1 MCDAS
6 LVKDCLPD
14 PPTPTRRAWLRGCL
28 MIRAIFDRCSIANL
42 NVIFYLAQDKTQ
54 CYIFIYQMCLKKIYR
69 NNTRFIG
76 FLVIELYS
84 ERYVSTI
91 SRSCSKSITSWYKR
105 TSALGSVKSQYIKFR
120 NMSMVICKKC
130 TRM

>member
-28 MIRAIFDRCSIANL
+28 MIRAIFDKCSIANL
-42 NVIFYLAQDKTQ
+42 NVISHLARRNCKR
-54 CYIFIYQMCLKKIYR
+54 YIYRIYVRKIYR

-91 SRSCSKSITSWYKR
+91 SRSCSRSITSWYKR
-105 TSALGSVKSQYIKFR
+105 VSALGSVKSQYIKFR
-120 NMSMVICKKC
+120 NTSMVICKKC